1 MKRKP
6 NSTNTNQKSSKPST
20 KQKSQYLCDEK
31 YVEEKLITKY
41 LKKGFESLS
50 IEELALTIISP
61 TFESAF
67 HSKTGSHWPKEN
79 KSKAIE
85 RLNFAKFNIQWNTS
99 MNKKSNTGLLKSPY
113 GVLFDLCEKGDTQHV
128 IEYFKKHS
136 QNMHEILTTVDTNK
150 KSLLHIAA
158 KCGDVTLINVLIN
171 HGFSVYLRD
180 KFLRTPLHVACQ
192 FGKEKCFD
200 ELIKAKSDIFA
211 KDSIGRTCLHYAC
224 FADCVNVVTM
234 ILDMDPDMLQ
244 CKDAYGRTP
253 LHYAVWNGTNAQ
265 SEIINKLIE
274 AKVDVNVVD
283 DENMTPL
290 HFAADAGKGKII
302 PLLLKAGA
310 NPFLRDGRTH
320 QTSLEL
326 ACNDR
331 IKEIIIVYSGVQYQS
346 QMNDMKLIGEKINLT
361 NKEEYLNGK
370 EENEENAANINNTH
384 NGMYRQGIN
393 RYLARNSNGGEG
405 MRQNKSK
412 SNLRISKNEDIMDDN
427 EGVDIN
433 NEHAKAK
440 KKLVSFLKSIQK
452 FGYESRQDS
461 ARPDLYSYEW
471 LKTINNIDSFYKH
484 LNELTAPEA
493 VLIMYN
499 ILFPYQQKEKPLRE
513 EDIQDTDF
521 MRFYNSSENITKLKE
536 QSKELIELQC
546 HLNELT
552 QRFDNGNGNL
562 NVNSNEQLESYKLKY
577 DIEIFQNEN
586 NALKDKINLLI
597 KENESLSNKIK
608 EYELKQYEF
617 QTSKLIEK
625 DKIIENLLK
634 ELSTINQ
641 RYEKVKEAHLKEINT
656 LASNGTTQQQST
668 LTPTFLGSPLTLQ
681 EENSIYIFLKLT
693 QEEGL
698 NKLIS
703 RHDRDKDLHLLKD
716 EFISIFDEINLPH
729 EHRNAVIKL
738 SGFQAKQ
745 KLSIKKLVDAFYKR
759 SEEKNK
765 RLNAVLYNFI
775 YKLNDDGKSIEELN
789 KDLTA
794 NNKRNVITIKQF
806 KQICKRNEFEIND
819 IENFITSWDFG
830 EENNVNESTMVID
843 IGMFCEKL
851 KKRKEIID
859 NLCNMQNRQVIKVRD
874 ENEHRKTVLSEVR
887 QTVRNVKG
895 KGSQRIVNDDNN
907 EGENIQKDVLGSH
920 RHDESNNISKF
931 GIAHSKL
938 NSQNLNN
945 PNKSLHLSKN
955 DSNFQ
960 NDNSNIQNINKSFLS
975 NKSQNISNIPLNE
988 SKDQTVGLQTNRKP
1002 ARTQLNPKEKIN
1014 GELKIQVK
1022 NINNLILNNKFKSPY
1037 VFSLALSI
1045 NGIDK
1050 ECLSKEIITS
1060 DLKSITF
1067 NWATR
1072 VLLKNKTL
1080 NHLSVN
1086 CVLVF
1091 NVVSNRSNIP
1101 LGECSFDWTKCLIKD
1116 NWDKYVIDD
1125 TFKFVNNKKISFCDI
1140 IVQAKYIP
1148 FGSRTSNFDERG
1160 RKKNSIGNV
1169 MKSLTNEGTVE
1180 KNEEQIQN
1188 NNEENQEHN
1197 EEHQNNEEKE
1207 QNDEEEE
1214 NQDNEEKHEHNEEDQ
1229 EHHEEEHQDNEEK
1242 EHNDEEEEIP
1252 HEEENHLL
1260 QQEEEQNPENE
1271 KEEQINDD
1279 ENEENKNEEGMTFIK
1294 EIEAEITN
1302 VVDRDKFV
1310 SHNYYIA
1317 VFDIE
1322 NNEIFSSKDET
1333 SFQDMLTNLPYI
1345 FNFSVYIT
1353 DKDDTF
1359 SFELHL
1365 KNYDDDYTIAS
1376 VPVIFNAKDNHLEKI
1391 DKFDLTGDTEPNP
1404 ITFYMKY
1411 IVNTVE
1417 NE

>member
-6 NSTNTNQKSSKPST
+6 NSITTSIKPSNQST
-20 KQKSQYLCDEK
+20 KQKSQYLRDEK
-31 YVEEKLITKY
+31 YVEDKLIAKY

-50 IEELALTIISP
+50 IEELAITIISP
-61 TFESAF
+61 TFESSF

-136 QNMHEILTTVDTNK
+136 QNMNEILTTVDTNK

-158 KCGDVTLINVLIN
+158 KCGDASLVNVLLN

-200 ELIKAKSDIFA
+200 ELIKAKSDILA

-224 FADCVNVVTM
+224 FADCVGVVTM
-234 ILDMDPDMLQ
+234 ILEMEPDMLQ

-265 SEIINKLIE
+265 SDILKKLIE

-302 PLLLKAGA
+302 PLLLRAGA

-346 QMNDMKLIGEKINLT
+346 QMKDMKLIGEKINLT

-370 EENEENAANINNTH
+370 DENEDNAADNKTR
-384 NGMYRQGIN
+384 NGMYKQSVN
-393 RYLARNSNGGEG
+393 RYSSSGYKG
-405 MRQNKSK
+405 MKQNKSK
-412 SNLRISKNEDIMDDN
+412 SSMRNSQNEDIMDDN
-427 EGVDIN
+427 LNNEGVDVN
-433 NEHAKAK
+433 NDHAKAK
-440 KKLVSFLKSIQK
+440 KKLISFLKSIQK
-452 FGYESRQDS
+452 FGYESRQNS

-471 LKTINNIDSFYKH
+471 LKTVNNIDSFYKH

-499 ILFPYQQKEKPLRE
+499 ILSPYQQKEKPTRE
-513 EDIQDTDF
+513 DDVQDTDF
-521 MRFYNSSENITKLKE
+521 MRFYNSSENMAKLKE

-546 HLNELT
+546 QLNELT
-552 QRFDNGNGNL
+552 QRFDSGDG
-562 NVNSNEQLESYKLKY
+562 NVNINTNEQFESYKLKY
-577 DIEIFQNEN
+577 DIEICQSEN
-586 NALKDKINLLI
+586 KALKDKIELLI
-597 KENESLSNKIK
+597 KENEALANKVK
-608 EYELKQYEF
+608 EYEMKHYEF

-625 DKIIENLLK
+625 DKMIEQLLQ
-634 ELSTINQ
+634 ELSALNQ
-641 RYEKVKEAHLKEINT
+641 RYEQVRETHLKEINA
-656 LASNGTTQQQST
+656 LSSNGPTQQQST

-698 NKLIS
+698 HKLIS

-716 EFISIFDEINLPH
+716 EFISIFDEINLPE

-738 SGFQAKQ
+738 SGFQSKQ
-745 KLSIKKLVDAFYKR
+745 KLSIKRLVDAFYKR

-789 KDLTA
+789 KELTA
-794 NNKRNVITIKQF
+794 DNKRHVVTIKQF
-806 KQICKRNEFEIND
+806 RQVCKGNEFETND
-819 IENFITSWDFG
+819 VDNFITSWDFG
-830 EENNVNESTMVID
+830 EERSANEGMMVID
-843 IGMFCEKL
+843 VGVFCEKL

-859 NLCNMQNRQVIKVRD
+859 NLCNMRNRQVIKVRD
-874 ENEHRKTVLSEVR
+874 ETEHRKTVLNEVR

-895 KGSQRIVNDDNN
+895 KGSQRVFNNDNT
-907 EGENIQKDVLGSH
+907 GEDTVQMNARQDAFGSH
-920 RHDESNNISKF
+920 RNNDSNNISKF
-931 GIAHSKL
+931 GNVHSKL

-945 PNKSLHLSKN
+945 VNKSLHLSKN

-960 NDNSNIQNINKSFLS
+960 NDNSNIQNVNKSFLS
-975 NKSQNISNIPLNE
+975 NQSQNTSHVPLSE
-988 SKDQTVGLQTNRKP
+988 SKEQTVGVHRAKRRP

-1022 NINNLILNNKFKSPY
+1022 NVNNLILNNNFDSPY
-1037 VFSLALSI
+1037 VFSLTLSI

-1050 ECLSKEIITS
+1050 ECSSKEIITS
-1060 DLKSITF
+1060 DLHSITF

-1072 VLLKNKTL
+1072 VLLKNKPL
-1080 NHLSVN
+1080 SHLSVN
-1086 CVLVF
+1086 CVLVL
-1091 NVVSNRSNIP
+1091 NVVSSRSNIS
-1101 LGECSFDWTKCLIKD
+1101 LGECAFDWTKCLVKD

-1125 TFKFVNNKKISFCDI
+1125 TFKFVNDKQMPFGDVV
-1140 IVQAKYIP
+1140 VQAKYIP

-1160 RKKNSIGNV
+1160 RKKNSIGSAA
-1169 MKSLTNEGTVE
+1169 KGLTNQNTVE
-1180 KNEEQIQN
+1180 QNEEQIHIN
-1188 NNEENQEHN
+1188 DEEEHQEHN
-1197 EEHQNNEEKE
+1197 EEQQQEEH
-1207 QNDEEEE
+1207 
-1214 NQDNEEKHEHNEEDQ
+1214 QDNEEHQEHNEEDQ
-1229 EHHEEEHQDNEEK
+1229 ERHEEEHNEEQD
-1242 EHNDEEEEIP
+1242 HNDEEEEMP
-1252 HEEENHLL
+1252 HEDEKQLS
-1260 QQEEEQNPENE
+1260 QQEEEQH
-1271 KEEQINDD
+1271 QDDD
-1279 ENEENKNEEGMTFIK
+1279 ENEENKNETGMTFIK
-1294 EIEAEITN
+1294 EIEAELTN
-1302 VVDRDKFV
+1302 VVDKDKFV

-1333 SFQDMLTNLPYI
+1333 SFQDMLADLPYV

-1353 DKDDTF
+1353 DKENTF

-1365 KNYDDDYTIAS
+1365 KNYDDDSTVAS
-1376 VPVIFNAKDNHLEKI
+1376 VPVVLNAKENHLEKI
-1391 DKFDLTGDTEPNP
+1391 DKFDLIGDTEPNP